1 VESRKFIFFRL
12 DKFDRRL
19 ATNASLIKQP
29 NLNKMRKLITLLII
43 VLILLPK
50 KVDAQNNGTA
60 AVAAIAGIAAI
71 GAGIIAVEQM
81 KEQAELKATQW
92 ILNNH
97 PELTSFSLKTLA
109 FDGKKLKDMSSVSV
123 ILYNIQEFK
132 PQEKPVLDGKKQV
145 LFGFTSNGWVN
156 ENGVNFDK
164 VKWYLVDES
173 EWINMMT
180 SYVKVASGV
189 NDNKL
194 VKDRLVEGKIVNKGV
209 KVNGKLVVPFFE
221 LSGDMYVVTD
231 YSNEMKFIYNERS
244 LGIFL
249 KETNDLVQIGRNEI
263 IAIHEFFFSK

>member
-1 VESRKFIFFRL
+1 
-12 DKFDRRL
+12 
-19 ATNASLIKQP
+19 
-29 NLNKMRKLITLLII
+29 MRKIITLLIL
-43 VLILLPK
+43 VLLLFPK
-50 KVDAQNNGTA
+50 KVEAQQNGSA

-71 GAGIIAVEQM
+71 GAGIIAAEQM

-92 ILNNH
+92 ILSNH

-132 PQEKPVLDGKKQV
+132 PQEKPLLDGKKQV

-164 VKWYLVDES
+164 VKWYLIDES
-173 EWINMMT
+173 EWLKMMT
-180 SYVKVASGV
+180 SYVKVASGL
-189 NDNKL
+189 NDNNV
-194 VKDRLVEGKIVNKGV
+194 VKDKLVEGKIVNKGV

-231 YSNEMKFIYNERS
+231 YSDEMKFIYNERS

-263 IAIHEFFFSK
+263 ISIHDFFFSK

>member
-1 VESRKFIFFRL
+1 
-12 DKFDRRL
+12 
-19 ATNASLIKQP
+19 
-29 NLNKMRKLITLLII
+29 MRKIITLL
-43 VLILLPK
+43 VLVLLLIPK
-50 KVDAQNNGTA
+50 KVEAQQNGSA

-92 ILNNH
+92 ILSNH
-97 PELTSFSLKTLA
+97 TELTSFSLKTLA

-123 ILYNIQEFK
+123 ILYNIQEFQ

-173 EWINMMT
+173 EWIKMMT

-189 NDNKL
+189 IDNKL

>member
-1 VESRKFIFFRL
+1 
-12 DKFDRRL
+12 
-19 ATNASLIKQP
+19 
-29 NLNKMRKLITLLII
+29 MRKIITLLIL
-43 VLILLPK
+43 VLLLFPK
-50 KVDAQNNGTA
+50 KVEAQQNGSA

-71 GAGIIAVEQM
+71 GAGIIAAEQM

-92 ILNNH
+92 ILSNH
-97 PELTSFSLKTLA
+97 PELTSFSLKTLV

-132 PQEKPVLDGKKQV
+132 PQEKPLLDGKKQV

-164 VKWYLVDES
+164 VKWYLIDES
-173 EWINMMT
+173 EWLKMMT
-180 SYVKVASGV
+180 SYVKVASGL
-189 NDNKL
+189 NDNNV
-194 VKDRLVEGKIVNKGV
+194 VKDKLVEGKIVNKGV

-231 YSNEMKFIYNERS
+231 YSDEMKFIYNERS

-263 IAIHEFFFSK
+263 ISIHDFFFSK